1 LLVPDPALPSG
12 VFDPYAVL
20 VPYSKYQL
28 VDCPFGF
35 TVPLTVADD
44 GPTEDAEPVTT
55 TGGGGVLKVPSAP
68 RPVPALLAATN
79 RK

>member
-28 VDCPFGF
+28 ADRPFGF
-35 TVPLTVADD
+35 TLPPRVADD
-44 GPTEDAEPVTT
+44 GPTEDAEPVIT
-55 TGGGGVLKVPSAP
+55 TGGDAVLKVPSAP
-68 RPVPALLAATN
+68 RLVPALLAATN